1 MLWQAGSQTLQE
13 VYILQGQGT
22 AAVKASTNSK
32 RASNEHML
40 EITDQ
45 RGLITDTATG
55 STSTKPA
62 DTVDKSCRPKV
73 KEKKH

>member
-1 MLWQAGSQTLQE
+1 
-13 VYILQGQGT
+13 
-22 AAVKASTNSK
+22 
-32 RASNEHML
+32 ML

-45 RGLITDTATG
+45 RGLVTDTATG
-55 STSTKPA
+55 GTFTKPA